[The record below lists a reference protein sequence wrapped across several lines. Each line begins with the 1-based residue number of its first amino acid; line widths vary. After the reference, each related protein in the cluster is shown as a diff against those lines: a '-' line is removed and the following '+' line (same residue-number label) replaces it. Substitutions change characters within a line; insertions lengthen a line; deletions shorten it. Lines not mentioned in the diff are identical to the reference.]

1 MREWDFFVIAALYER
16 VVEWGG
22 TVDTLVSFLAN
33 EPIQTNPELGSLAGL
48 FELNL
53 YEYASHERLKEV
65 LESGLSLSEHRKR
78 CMTILQQAYPT
89 QYDFLSFPPEHL
101 KSLVGVQDE
110 VYTPDADE
118 QTPEECY
125 STVEGM
131 NKDTFEKLWCFPTDG
146 GFSGMY
152 FVSVRV
158 CLQQYR
164 NVTDLLVDIY
174 GTTEQGLRADLI
186 SPDDADGIYR
196 SLMSIYARDAHR
208 EQDELT
214 PNLHN

>member
-1 MREWDFFVIAALYER
+1 MREWDFFVIAALYEK

-53 YEYASHERLKEV
+53 QEYASHERLKEV

-78 CMTILQQAYPT
+78 CMAVLQQAYPT

-101 KSLVGVQDE
+101 KGLVGVQDE
-110 VYTPDADE
+110 VSTPDADE

-125 STVEGM
+125 STVERM

-152 FVSVRV
+152 FVSIRV

-164 NVTDLLVDIY
+164 NVMDLLVDIY
-174 GTTEQGLRADLI
+174 GATEQGLRADLI
-186 SPDDADGIYR
+186 GPDDADGIYR
-196 SLMSIYARDAHR
+196 SLMSIYARDVHR
-208 EQDELT
+208 DQDELI
-214 PNLHN
+214 PSLHN